1 MTSQSSP
8 IIIRATMLRYLD
20 VCERR
25 IWLDYHADPMLRDDA
40 RFSHTQRLQDG
51 IIHEAK
57 IQSATSQFIE
67 TLNVEGWSEA
77 VQTTTDLIQLGRTGI
92 VNACFQSQTE
102 LKGIPNPIIL
112 VGKTDRLIRQENSH
126 HPHQKPVYIPI
137 EIKAY
142 QTLTDA
148 DRLQLD
154 MYCWLLGQVQGIE
167 PTHGEFWLGMSAHTS
182 QPSQKQGHI
191 YDEYRLMR
199 AIREVAR
206 LILSQDEPAPYI
218 ATHCQNCHWYGVC
231 HKKAQASFDISLL
244 VGLRK
249 ETYADM
255 KQAGIHTLDQLV
267 EFQPQDLKRFR
278 GINTTAHV
286 YHAQARAWVEQ
297 KPIWLNPIPN
307 LLRAGGWMFDLETYQ
322 DIQTRE
328 EIVWS
333 IGGCDEKGNSFAM
346 VIAPHIQ
353 PYTIH
358 VNESLTI
365 YLVSDT
371 DSAWRLMTKLMPDD
385 KPIYHWTGY
394 DSGMMKKSAP
404 VDVQKALAHRL
415 SDLHAIFKRTV
426 CFPITSLSIKTVAT
440 YLGFHW
446 AGYDNYLQA
455 YFDYRQWLKTRDNS
469 HLLQSVNYQVDDV
482 KALAVV
488 WRYLIQHITE

>member
-1 MTSQSSP
+1 MTPPHSP

-40 RFSHTQRLQDG
+40 TFSHTQRLHDG
-51 IIHEAK
+51 VLHEAK
-57 IQSATSQFIE
+57 IQSATSQHTEIH
-67 TLNVEGWSEA
+67 NVDGWSEA
-77 VQTTTDLIQLGRTGI
+77 VQTTTDLIQSGRGGI
-92 VNACFQSQTE
+92 VNACFQSQIE

-112 VGKTDRLIRQENSH
+112 VGKTDRLIRQDNTY
-126 HPHQKPVYIPI
+126 HPHQKPVYIPV
-137 EIKAY
+137 EIKSY

-167 PTHGEFWLGMSAHTS
+167 PTHGEFWLGMSPQS
-182 QPSQKQGHI
+182 QPSEKRGHI

-199 AIREVAR
+199 AIREIAR
-206 LILSQDEPAPYI
+206 MILSQDELAPYI
-218 ATHCQNCHWYGVC
+218 ATHCQTCHWYKLC
-231 HKKAQASFDISLL
+231 QKKAQANFDISLL

-249 ETYADM
+249 ETHADM
-255 KQAGIHTLDQLV
+255 KGAGIHTLDQLV
-267 EFQPQDLKRFR
+267 QLQPQDLKRFR

-286 YHAQARAWVEQ
+286 FHAQARAWVEQ
-297 KPIWLNPIPN
+297 MPIWLNPIPN

-333 IGGCDEKGNSFAM
+333 IGWCDENSNSYAA
-346 VIAPHIQ
+346 VIVPHIQ
-353 PYTIH
+353 PRSIF
-358 VNESLTI
+358 VNDSLTI
-365 YLVSDT
+365 HLVPNT
-371 DSAWRLMTKLMPDD
+371 DSAWRLMMQAMPDD

-404 VDVQKALAHRL
+404 MDVQNTLAPRL
-415 SDLHAIFKRTV
+415 SDLHAIFKKTV

-440 YLGFHW
+440 YLGFRW
-446 AGYDNYLQA
+446 AGYDDYLQA
-455 YFDYRQWLKTRDNS
+455 YFDYRHWLKTGDNR

-482 KALAVV
+482 KALAIV
-488 WRYLIQHITE
+488 WRYLVQHIP